1 MPVSLTSEL
10 VQDIKWCKSN
20 GPYQILNGEENM
32 VGKPKYK
39 CGDIVQFKFYDGIKE
54 GVIAIV
60 DKYGTFE
67 DNSDVSYD
75 ILVEGEN
82 TLYKH
87 FTEKSIVQKTGE
99 TDAPW

>member
-1 MPVSLTSEL
+1 
-10 VQDIKWCKSN
+10 
-20 GPYQILNGEENM
+20 M

-54 GVIAIV
+54 GTVAIV

-75 ILVEGEN
+75 ILVENEN

>member
-1 MPVSLTSEL
+1 
-10 VQDIKWCKSN
+10 
-20 GPYQILNGEENM
+20 M

-39 CGDIVQFKFYDGIKE
+39 CGDIVQFKFNDSIKE
-54 GVIAIV
+54 GTVAIV

-67 DNSDVSYD
+67 DDSDVSYD
-75 ILVEGEN
+75 ILVENEN

-87 FTEKSIVQKTGE
+87 LTEKSIVQKTGE